1 MYIQVPHKVACLGS
15 QSCFAKILYI
25 NNIMWCMVEEY
36 LFTVSILDKLIY
48 KIVAIFYTC
57 INNNEIP
64 GDLSCKDMMFI
75 CKNNTLSSHVKD
87 HHCYGYKINRAFHN
101 KKLLKWNGLV
111 FHWCFIISRTLH
123 GFLEIQ
129 DFCSR
134 VEEILH
140 SFAVLTRE
148 IFFNTRREISYFRE
162 AMYYPLCLYIFFL
175 Y

>member
-1 MYIQVPHKVACLGS
+1 MHGWGTPFHSFHLTQINLQNSCHFLYMYKQQWNTRWAFVRGH
-15 QSCFAKILYI
+15 
-25 NNIMWCMVEEY
+25 
-36 LFTVSILDKLIY
+36 
-48 KIVAIFYTC
+48 
-57 INNNEIP
+57 
-64 GDLSCKDMMFI
+64 MFI
-75 CKNNTLSSHVKD
+75 CENNTLSSHVKD

-101 KKLLKWNGLV
+101 KKLLKWNALV

-148 IFFNTRREISYFRE
+148 IFFNTQREISYFRE

>member
-1 MYIQVPHKVACLGS
+1 MYIKVTHKVACLGS

-36 LFTVSILDKLIY
+36 LFRVFILHKLIY

-75 CKNNTLSSHVKD
+75 CENNTLSSHVKD

-111 FHWCFIISRTLH
+111 FRCA
-123 GFLEIQ
+123 
-129 DFCSR
+129 
-134 VEEILH
+134 H
-140 SFAVLTRE
+140 SWNIFQHSKRNFVFPRGNVLSSMS
-148 IFFNTRREISYFRE
+148 IY
-162 AMYYPLCLYIFFL
+162 FFL
-175 Y
+175 ILILFCH